1 MRAHILI
8 ALLVLIMAG
17 ALGVSRLELAVLIMV
32 IAMVMAAEVF
42 NTAVEVTVDLVTKEF
57 HPLARRAKHL
67 AAGGV
72 LLAAVASVLVGYLIF
87 FERLAALTHRSLG
100 RAAMTPPTV
109 TLAALALVV
118 LISVL
123 IKAGMTPFRIQGGF
137 PSAHASFAFAMA
149 TAIYLLGSSPAV
161 TLLALG
167 IAALV
172 GQARV
177 EGKIHTPSEVIVGA
191 VLGVLVTLLSFQLLL
206 G

>member
-8 ALLVLIMAG
+8 ALLVMVMAG
-17 ALGVSRLELAVLIMV
+17 VLGVSRLELAVLV
-32 IAMVMAAEVF
+32 LVVALVMAAEVF

-72 LLAAVASVLVGYLIF
+72 LVAAVASILVGYLIF
-87 FERLAALTHRSLG
+87 FERLASLTHESLG
-100 RAAMTPPTV
+100 RLATTPPTV
-109 TLAALALVV
+109 TLAALVLVV
-118 LISVL
+118 LVSVL
-123 IKAGMTPFRIQGGF
+123 IKAGVAPFRIQGGL
-137 PSAHASFAFAMA
+137 PSAHASFAFALA
-149 TAIYLLGSSPAV
+149 TAIYLLGASPTV
-161 TLLALG
+161 TMLALG

-177 EGKIHTPSEVIVGA
+177 EGKIHTPFEVIAGA
-191 VLGVLVTLLSFQLLL
+191 ALGVLVTIFTFQLLA